1 MDFQGFQ
8 HILPPA
14 IIVILIIVLLV
25 LSWASYRKFSS
36 IPSFSKW
43 TLVALR
49 STALVIILL
58 LLLNPYFYSSRQVE
72 LKPKIA
78 VFLDNSE
85 SIGISKGD
93 YEGLSSYNQLLN
105 SLNFNSIDE
114 AEFRFYSIGES
125 VSEFMPDSL
134 NAVESQTNL
143 AEPVKSIL
151 EMEEQVQA
159 AIIISDGIIT
169 FGRNPSINAS
179 NSSIPLYTI
188 AVGDTSR
195 VKDVSISNV
204 LTNTTGYTNT
214 NHIIEA
220 EISQSGFANNTVGVS
235 LVANEEVIQ
244 QQQVTFDT
252 DNQVKNV
259 QFDLELIEEGLKQFE
274 IQATPLPDE
283 WTNSN
288 NSRLFSIDILDSKV
302 KILHV
307 AFQIHPDVKS
317 VRSIIR
323 EDENN
328 DLTTL
333 TWLGG
338 NRFVEE
344 LPEDNEFNLI
354 IVHGMP
360 GSMQNFSFL
369 NSIVDTPTIFFELSS
384 RSGTGFNEL
393 ETLELISTQANRIAP
408 IRLDQLLKQDQ
419 QPILE
424 LPEVNLSEVP
434 SLYSGLRSQLSDLQ
448 STTLYSI
455 NYDGLSTESPA
466 VAIIEQG
473 NIRRSHVLPWGWYR
487 WVQSSNAVE
496 RDYASAFIS
505 NLVSWTASD
514 PDNRK
519 LRISPAKKTF
529 STAEAPIINA
539 SLRNE
544 RGDPESDGI
553 IEIEVSSDEGSPRS
567 FNMEN
572 VGNGNYTL
580 TLPRLSEGL
589 YSYQATARKG
599 EREIETQSGEFLISN
614 SSSELTNTIRNDA
627 LLKSISANSGGRF
640 FTYQTAESLWDSLE
654 TANVLQTSTQTVERY
669 SFPVR
674 SFYWFAL
681 VLLLLGSE
689 WLLRKYYSLP

>member
-14 IIVILIIVLLV
+14 IIVVLIIVLLL
-25 LSWASYRKFSS
+25 LSWASYRKFRS
-36 IPSFSKW
+36 IPQLGKW
-43 TLVALR
+43 TLISLR
-49 STALVIILL
+49 SAALIIVLL
-58 LLLNPYFYSSRQVE
+58 LLLNPYFYSSRQVQ

-85 SIGISKGD
+85 SIGISKGN
-93 YEGLSSYNQLLN
+93 YEGLTSYNQLLS
-105 SLNFNSIDE
+105 SLNFDSIDE

-125 VSEFMPDSL
+125 VSEFTPDSL

-169 FGRNPSINAS
+169 FGRNPSINAT

-214 NHIIEA
+214 NHVIEA
-220 EISQSGFANNTVGVS
+220 EISQSGFANNTVSVS
-235 LVANEEVIQ
+235 LITNEEVLQ
-244 QQQVTFDT
+244 QQQITFDT
-252 DNQVKNV
+252 DNQVKKV
-259 QFDLELIEEGLKQFE
+259 QFELELTQEGLKQFE
-274 IQATPLPDE
+274 IQASPLPDE

-307 AFQIHPDVKS
+307 SFQIHPDVKS

-328 DLTTL
+328 DLITL

-344 LPEDNEFNLI
+344 LPDDNEFNLI
-354 IVHGMP
+354 IVHGIP
-360 GSMQNFSFL
+360 LSVENFSFL
-369 NSIVDTPTIFFELSS
+369 NSIDDTPTIFFELSS
-384 RSGTGFNEL
+384 RSGAGFNAL
-393 ETLELISTQANRIAP
+393 ESIELINTQANRIAP
-408 IRLDQLLKQDQ
+408 VRLNQLLEQDQ

-424 LPEVNLSEVP
+424 LPEVNLNESP
-434 SLYSGLRSQLSDLQ
+434 SLHSGLRSQLSDVQ
-448 STTLYSI
+448 STALYSI
-455 NYDGLSTESPA
+455 NYDGLNTESPA
-466 VAIIEQG
+466 VAIIEEG
-473 NIRRSHVLPWGWYR
+473 NIRRSHVLPWGWYK
-487 WVQSSNAVE
+487 WVQSSNPIE
-496 RDYASAFIS
+496 RDYAGTLIS

-553 IEIEVSSDEGSPRS
+553 IEIEVSSDQGSPRS

-614 SSSELTNTIRNDA
+614 SSSELTNTIRDDA

-640 FTYQTAESLWDSLE
+640 FTYQNAASLWDSLE